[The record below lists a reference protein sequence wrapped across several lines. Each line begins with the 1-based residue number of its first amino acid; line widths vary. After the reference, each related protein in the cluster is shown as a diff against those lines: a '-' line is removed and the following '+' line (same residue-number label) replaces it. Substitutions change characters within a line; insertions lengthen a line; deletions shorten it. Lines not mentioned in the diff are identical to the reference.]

1 MSANILKAAGICC
14 CLFLLQAC
22 DSGDEAPEKSLT
34 PVRTQAIIS
43 QNLTK
48 DVRYT
53 ATIEANSQVNL
64 SFKVTGYVT
73 SLLQEKDTSGKDRPV
88 QSGDIVAKNTVLAVV
103 DDKDAANNTK
113 QTGAQVAT
121 AQANLNKANEDYKRA
136 QELFKSNSMTAPDY
150 DAAEQEYETAVASLT
165 SAKAAQKSAE
175 NDQKDYDL
183 KAPIHGVII
192 QRNVDVGSLVS
203 PSVVGFVIA
212 DTETVKIVFGVPDTM
227 ARTLKLGQSQSFTTQ
242 SLPDRIFTGKITEVS
257 AAADTNTRVFDVEVT
272 AKNTENV
279 LKVGMIASLSVT
291 NAGATQTAALIPL
304 SAVVAAKGN
313 DGGYAVFVA
322 TADGSE
328 TIAKLTNVELGQV
341 YGNNIAVLKGVEP
354 SDQIIVSGATLVTDG
369 EQVAII
375 P

>member
-1 MSANILKAAGICC
+1 MPANFLKAASVCC
-14 CLFLLQAC
+14 CFFLLSAC
-22 DSGDEAPEKSLT
+22 DSGDEAPQKPLT

-73 SLLQEKDTSGKDRPV
+73 SLLQEKDPGGKDRPV
-88 QSGDIVAKNTVLAVV
+88 QSGDIVAKNTVLAIV

-113 QTGAQVAT
+113 QAGAQVAT

-150 DAAEQEYETAVASLT
+150 DAAKQEYETAVASLS

-175 NDQKDYDL
+175 NDQKDYNL

-227 ARTLKLGQSQSFTTQ
+227 ASTLKLGQSQSFTTQ
-242 SLPDRIFTGKITEVS
+242 SIPDRVFSGIITEIS
-257 AAADTNTRVFDVEVT
+257 AAADTNTRVFDVEIT
-272 AKNTENV
+272 AKNKDTA
-279 LKVGMIASLSVT
+279 LKVGMIASLNVT
-291 NAGATQTAALIPL
+291 KASATQTAALIPL

-313 DGGYAVFVA
+313 NGGYAVFVA
-322 TADGSE
+322 TTDGSE

-341 YGNNIAVLKGVEP
+341 YGNNIAVLKGVKP

>member
-1 MSANILKAAGICC
+1 MLANFLKAAGICC
-14 CLFLLQAC
+14 CLFLLSAC
-22 DSGDEAPEKSLT
+22 DSGDEAPKKPIT

-73 SLLQEKDTSGKDRPV
+73 SLLQEKDASGKDRPV
-88 QSGDIVAKNTVLAVV
+88 QSGDIVAKNTVLAIV

-113 QTGAQVAT
+113 QAGAQVAT

-136 QELFKSNSMTAPDY
+136 QELYKSNSMTAPDY
-150 DAAEQEYETAVASLT
+150 DAAKQEYETAVASLS

-175 NDQKDYDL
+175 NDQKDYNL

-212 DTETVKIVFGVPDTM
+212 DTETVKIAFGVPDTM
-227 ARTLKLGQSQSFTTQ
+227 ASTLKLGQNQSFTTQ
-242 SLPDRIFTGKITEVS
+242 SIPDRIFSGTITEIS

-272 AKNTENV
+272 AKNEDSS
-279 LKVGMIASLSVT
+279 LKVGMIAALNVAKSS
-291 NAGATQTAALIPL
+291 ATQTAALIPL
-304 SAVVAAKGN
+304 SAVVAAK
-313 DGGYAVFVA
+313 DSKEGYAVFV
-322 TADGSE
+322 TTSDGSK
-328 TIAKLTNVELGQV
+328 TIAKLTDVELGQV

-369 EQVAII
+369 EQVSII

>member
-1 MSANILKAAGICC
+1 MPANFLKAASVCC
-14 CLFLLQAC
+14 CFFLLSAC
-22 DSGDEAPEKSLT
+22 DSGDEAPQKPLT

-64 SFKVTGYVT
+64 SFKVTGYIT
-73 SLLQEKDTSGKDRPV
+73 SLLQEKDPGGKDRPV
-88 QSGDIVAKNTVLAVV
+88 QSGDIVAKNTVLAIV

-113 QTGAQVAT
+113 QAGAQVAT
-121 AQANLNKANEDYKRA
+121 AQANLEKANEDYKRA

-150 DAAEQEYETAVASLT
+150 DAAKQEYETAVASLS
-165 SAKAAQKSAE
+165 SAKAEQKSAE
-175 NDQKDYDL
+175 NDQKDYNL

-227 ARTLKLGQSQSFTTQ
+227 ASTLKLGQSQSFTTQ
-242 SLPDRIFTGKITEVS
+242 SIPDRIFSGSITEIS

-272 AKNTENV
+272 AKNEDAA
-279 LKVGMIASLSVT
+279 LKVGMIASLNVT
-291 NAGATQTAALIPL
+291 KASATQTAALIPL

-313 DGGYAVFVA
+313 SGGYAVFVA
-322 TADGSE
+322 TTDGNE
-328 TIAKLTNVELGQV
+328 TIAKLTDVELGQV

>member
-1 MSANILKAAGICC
+1 MPANILKAAGICC
-14 CLFLLQAC
+14 CLILLQAC
-22 DSGDEAPEKSLT
+22 DSGDDPQQKSPT

-73 SLLQEKDTSGKDRPV
+73 GLLQEKDTSGKDRPV

-150 DAAEQEYETAVASLT
+150 DAAKQEYETAVASLT

-242 SLPDRIFTGKITEVS
+242 SLPDRVFTGKITEVS

-369 EQVAII
+369 EQVEII